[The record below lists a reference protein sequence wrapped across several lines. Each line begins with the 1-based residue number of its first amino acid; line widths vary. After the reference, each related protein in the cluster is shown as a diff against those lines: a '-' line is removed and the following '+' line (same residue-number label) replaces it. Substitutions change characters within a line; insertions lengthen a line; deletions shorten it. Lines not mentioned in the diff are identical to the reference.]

1 MAALLCHSLVRHT
14 FYELY
19 PFFMRST
26 INKSI
31 KINATPANVWRV
43 FTEPAVTRQMG
54 GEYVSGWKAGSS
66 FGWKGANGTMLTNG
80 TILQIEPKHLLK
92 HDLFD
97 AGNKTLVTSV
107 ITYTLIEE
115 E

>member
-14 FYELY
+14 FDELY

-54 GEYVSGWKAGSS
+54 GEYVS
-66 FGWKGANGTMLTNG
+66 GWKGANGTMLTNG